1 MGRAMKINTRKLI
14 RGDKIIW
21 IVLLLLSLL
30 SLLIVYS
37 ATGALAFRQAGGNT
51 FHFLVRQIVFL
62 GLGFVFIVGM
72 VNIVPVRLY
81 SVISRVLV
89 IVSIG
94 LLMLA
99 LGLKFAGMAGDS
111 TGRTLNLGFLSFQ
124 PAELAKLAL
133 VIYTAKILGI
143 EQNSEEGLKN
153 AFWKIIIVAGI
164 ICALISLSNF
174 STAALLFGTV
184 ISMMFVGRIPIRY
197 LLMIFAAAILMVVAI
212 YFMAD
217 KIDHL
222 PSRFGTVRGRIERF
236 IHGDPAAE
244 KGITQADYA
253 KLAIYEG
260 GFVGKGPGN
269 SDVANYMAA
278 AYNDFI
284 YAIIIEEYGIIGGL
298 TLLMLYMIL
307 FFRGIIIVRKT
318 TRTFPA
324 FLVMGLTVMLVYQAM
339 VNMGVSSGV
348 FPVTG
353 QPLPWVSMG
362 GTSLLFTSMAFGCIL
377 SVSYQNQ
384 KDSRLPA
391 DTAVQVVVPEEDQ
404 EIE

>member
-1 MGRAMKINTRKLI
+1 M
-14 RGDKIIW
+14 
-21 IVLLLLSLL
+21 
-30 SLLIVYS
+30 
-37 ATGALAFRQAGGNT
+37 
-51 FHFLVRQIVFL
+51 
-62 GLGFVFIVGM
+62 
-72 VNIVPVRLY
+72 
-81 SVISRVLV
+81 
-89 IVSIG
+89 
-94 LLMLA
+94 
-99 LGLKFAGMAGDS
+99 
-111 TGRTLNLGFLSFQ
+111 
-124 PAELAKLAL
+124 
-133 VIYTAKILGI
+133 
-143 EQNSEEGLKN
+143 
-153 AFWKIIIVAGI
+153 AGI

-260 GFVGKGPGN
+260 GFLGKGPGN

-284 YAIIIEEYGIIGGL
+284 YAIIIEEYGFIGGL
-298 TLLMLYMIL
+298 TLMMLYMIL

>member
-1 MGRAMKINTRKLI
+1 MQINTRKLI

-21 IVLLLLSLL
+21 ILLLLLSML

-62 GLGFVFIVGM
+62 GLGFAIIVTM
-72 VNIVPVRLY
+72 VNVVPVRLY
-81 SVISRVLV
+81 SMVSRVLV
-89 IVSIG
+89 IVSIL

-99 LGLKFAGMAGDS
+99 MGLKVAGMAGDS
-111 TGRTLNLGFLSFQ
+111 TGRTLNLGFFSFQ
-124 PAELAKLAL
+124 PAEFAKLAL

-143 EQNSEEGLKN
+143 EQNSEEGLRN
-153 AFWKIIIVAGI
+153 AFWKILMVSGI

-184 ISMMFVGRIPIRY
+184 ISMLFVGRVPIRY
-197 LLMIFAAAILMVVAI
+197 LLMVFGAALVLLVAI
-212 YFMAD
+212 YFLAD

-222 PSRFGTVRGRIERF
+222 PSRFGTFRGRIERF
-236 IHGDPAAE
+236 LHGDPAAE

-260 GFVGKGPGN
+260 GFIGKGPGN

-284 YAIIIEEYGIIGGL
+284 YAIIVEEYGLMGG
-298 TLLMLYMIL
+298 TALLLLYMIL
-307 FFRGIIIVRKT
+307 FFRGIIIVRRT

-324 FLVMGLTVMLVYQAM
+324 FLVTGLTLMLVFQAM
-339 VNMGVSSGV
+339 VNMGVSTGV

-362 GTSLLFTSMAFGCIL
+362 GTSLLFTSVAFGCIL

-384 KDSRLPA
+384 KDSRMPA
-391 DTAVQVVVPEEDQ
+391 EPAVQVVAPDEDQ

>member
-1 MGRAMKINTRKLI
+1 MKINTRKLI

-62 GLGFVFIVGM
+62 GLGFVIIVGM

>member
-1 MGRAMKINTRKLI
+1 MKINTRKLI
-14 RGDKIIW
+14 RGDKILW
-21 IVLLLLSLL
+21 ILLLLLSML

-62 GLGFVFIVGM
+62 GLGFGIIVIM
-72 VNIVPVRLY
+72 VNVVQVRIY
-81 SVISRVLV
+81 SMIARAMVA
-89 IVSIG
+89 VSIL

-99 LGLKFAGMAGDS
+99 LGLKLAGMAGDS
-111 TGRTLNLGFLSFQ
+111 TGRTLNLGFFSFQ
-124 PAELAKLAL
+124 PAEFAKLAL
-133 VIYTAKILGI
+133 VIYAAKILGI
-143 EQNSEEGLKN
+143 QEGSEEGLRN
-153 AFWKIIIVAGI
+153 AFWKILIVAGI

-184 ISMMFVGRIPIRY
+184 MSMMFVGRIPFRY
-197 LLMIFAAAILMVVAI
+197 LLMVVGAALIMLVAI

-217 KIDHL
+217 KLDHL

-236 IHGDPAAE
+236 LHGDPAAE

-260 GFVGKGPGN
+260 GFIGKGPGN

-284 YAIIIEEYGIIGGL
+284 YAIIIEEYGLMGG
-298 TLLMLYMIL
+298 TVLLLLYMIL
-307 FFRGIIIVRKT
+307 FFRGIMIVRRT
-318 TRTFPA
+318 NRTFPA
-324 FLVMGLTVMLVYQAM
+324 YLVTGLTLMLVYQAM

-362 GTSLLFTSMAFGCIL
+362 GTSLLFTSVAFGCII

-384 KDSRLPA
+384 RNSQMTAEP
-391 DTAVQVVVPEEDQ
+391 AVQVAVPEEDQ
-404 EIE
+404 EIG

>member
-1 MGRAMKINTRKLI
+1 MKINTRNLI

-62 GLGFVFIVGM
+62 SLGFVIIVGM

-81 SVISRVLV
+81 SMISRVLV

-124 PAELAKLAL
+124 PAELAKLSL

-143 EQNSEEGLKN
+143 EQNSAEGLKN

-284 YAIIIEEYGIIGGL
+284 YAIIIEEYGFIGGI
-298 TLLMLYMIL
+298 TLMMLYMIL

-384 KDSRLPA
+384 KDSRMPA
-391 DTAVQVVVPEEDQ
+391 DAAVQVVVPEEDQ

>member
-1 MGRAMKINTRKLI
+1 MQINTRKLI

-21 IVLLLLSLL
+21 ILLLLLSML

-62 GLGFVFIVGM
+62 GLGFAIIVTM
-72 VNIVPVRLY
+72 VNVVPVRLY
-81 SVISRVLV
+81 SMVSRVLV
-89 IVSIG
+89 IVSIL

-99 LGLKFAGMAGDS
+99 MGLKVAGMAGDS
-111 TGRTLNLGFLSFQ
+111 TGRTLNLGFFSFQ
-124 PAELAKLAL
+124 PAEFAKLAL

-143 EQNSEEGLKN
+143 EQNSEEGLRN
-153 AFWKIIIVAGI
+153 AFWKILMVSGI

-184 ISMMFVGRIPIRY
+184 ISMLFVGRVPIRY
-197 LLMIFAAAILMVVAI
+197 LLMVFGAALVLLVAI
-212 YFMAD
+212 YFLAD

-222 PSRFGTVRGRIERF
+222 PSRFGTFRGRIERF
-236 IHGDPAAE
+236 LHGDPAAE

-260 GFVGKGPGN
+260 GFIGKGPGN

-284 YAIIIEEYGIIGGL
+284 YAIIVEEYGLMGG
-298 TLLMLYMIL
+298 TALLLLYMIL
-307 FFRGIIIVRKT
+307 LFRGIIIVRRT

-324 FLVMGLTVMLVYQAM
+324 FLVTGLTLMLVFQAM
-339 VNMGVSSGV
+339 VNMGVSTGV

-362 GTSLLFTSMAFGCIL
+362 GTSLLFTSVAFGCIL

-384 KDSRLPA
+384 KDSRMPA
-391 DTAVQVVVPEEDQ
+391 EPAVQVVAPDEDQ